1 VARICEYIRGATQKN
16 ASYRLLSVDEKPG
29 IQALARHSTP
39 MKSGQLHREEF
50 EYKRNGTT
58 CLTAATEVNTD
69 KIVHS
74 RMSST
79 NNTAD
84 FVTFFLVLA
93 KMFPCSD
100 KIIILLDN
108 LSTHSTP
115 DLVRAVAQVLNYKG
129 DLGKVGSRGILKNVA
144 SRKEFLE
151 DHQHRIQFLFTPVHC
166 SWLNPIENWF
176 SKLQRQML
184 TRNSF
189 NSLTDLKKNIQDY
202 IQYYNMN
209 LSKII
214 KWKFS
219 GFVKNKPLAA

>member
-1 VARICEYIRGATQKN
+1 MAEICSYIKGATGNN
-16 ASYRLLSVDEKPG
+16 ASYHLVSVDEKPG

-39 MKSGQLHREEF
+39 MKKGQLHRQEF
-50 EYKRNGTT
+50 EYKRKGTT

-84 FVTFFLVLA
+84 FVAFFMVLV
-93 KMFPCSD
+93 KMFPSSD

-115 DLVRAVAQVLNYKG
+115 DLVRAVAKAMNYKG
-129 DLGKVGSRGILKNVA
+129 DLGKVGRRGILKNVA

-151 DHQHRIQFLFTPVHC
+151 DPKHRIQFLFTPVHC
-166 SWLNPIENWF
+166 SWINPIENWF
-176 SKLQRQML
+176 SKLQRQL
-184 TRNSF
+184 LNRNSF
-189 NSLTDLKKNIQDY
+189 NSLTELKENIQTY
-202 IQYYNMN
+202 IQYYNKN
-209 LSKII
+209 LAKVI

-219 GFVKNKPLAA
+219 GFFKNKPFAA